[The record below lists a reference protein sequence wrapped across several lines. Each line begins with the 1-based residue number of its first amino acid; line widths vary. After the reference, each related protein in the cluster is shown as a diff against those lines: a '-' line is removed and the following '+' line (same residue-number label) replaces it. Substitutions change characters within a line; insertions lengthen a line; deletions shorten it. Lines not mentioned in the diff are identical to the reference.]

1 MSTDALNCGTVDVKL
16 NELVMQSRSGEEILS
31 INLSRVKNCAVPVH
45 NEVEV
50 QCDTDGLL
58 ADQEAC
64 DMIRFFVPPDVDGMA
79 NAEELCDDVKALTNT
94 SQGRY
99 CSLCPC
105 SSDSLKMDKITLWT
119 CVFCLLIGD
128 VIFEFDRQVITSLA
142 CCRVCS
148 VLTNIDVVV
157 GFIVEFV
164 FTDRKFHDTTW
175 TIRHRNVRRSCIAI
189 VATPESLT
197 VALFFSLLPTRYK
210 DYLRL
215 HGTTYDFSILYKN
228 IIKIYLLPDPK
239 SASQFLVMCL
249 KEGIQQGRQV
259 YKSVSVF
266 FVMFVTSGSVCSRSV
281 RCCFDCD

>member
-99 CSLCPC
+99 SHPPRPGCFLW
-105 SSDSLKMDKITLWT
+105 LKI
-119 CVFCLLIGD
+119 
-128 VIFEFDRQVITSLA
+128 
-142 CCRVCS
+142 
-148 VLTNIDVVV
+148 VVA
-157 GFIVEFV
+157 FLDLE
-164 FTDRKFHDTTW
+164 R
-175 TIRHRNVRRSCIAI
+175 
-189 VATPESLT
+189 
-197 VALFFSLLPTRYK
+197 
-210 DYLRL
+210 
-215 HGTTYDFSILYKN
+215 ILECK
-228 IIKIYLLPDPK
+228 
-239 SASQFLVMCL
+239 
-249 KEGIQQGRQV
+249 
-259 YKSVSVF
+259 
-266 FVMFVTSGSVCSRSV
+266 
-281 RCCFDCD
+281 